1 MLFNSY
7 EFILAF
13 LPVTVLGF
21 WLFNMKSGAWPFAW
35 LIGASIFFYAWWR
48 PFNLLIIGPSLIV
61 NYFIARSLLSLSNRE
76 GRETLRSFVLV
87 LGILFNVC
95 FLGFFKYVNFGL
107 AVTNDIAG
115 THFVFQQIILP
126 LGISFITFQK
136 IAFLV
141 DVAGGRVRSFT
152 ASDFLLFVMF
162 FPQLIAGPIVH
173 YGETMPQFHR
183 ADRRVDKN
191 MFATGITLFCF
202 GLFKKVV
209 LADGMAEYVSPIFT
223 FAETGHPLSLLQ
235 GWFAAVG
242 FTLQIYFDFSGYSDM
257 ACGAALFFGVRLPL
271 NFDSPLKAS
280 NIIDFW
286 LRWHI
291 TLTRFLTAYIYNPIA
306 LALTRRRAAKG
317 LSMLKAH
324 GSTMYA
330 FFSVLAW
337 PTLAT
342 MLLSGVWH
350 GAGYTFILWGLLH
363 GLYLIVNHAW
373 RQYGPQSERG
383 KDLKIPATTVGF
395 ALTFVAV
402 VFAMVLFRAPNVA
415 TAINVMKGMVGLH
428 GITLP
433 LKLAQLVH
441 LPSLPPMM
449 LLSGAVNLKEFLV
462 AVAYLCGLLTIALFL
477 PNSLQ
482 VLSKYQP
489 VLQTPKRPPM
499 IALFMPASQPLLQ
512 TPPKLGGF
520 SFAIYWHPTLFW
532 MIFVAALAVISM
544 MRIAGPSEFLYWQF

>member
-13 LPVTVLGF
+13 LPVTTLGF
-21 WLFNMKSGAWPFAW
+21 LLFIMKSRAWSFAW
-35 LIGASIFFYAWWR
+35 LIAASIFFYAWWR
-48 PFNLLIIGPSLIV
+48 PFNLLIIGPSLVV
-61 NYFIARSLLSLSNRE
+61 NYIFARSLLSLSNRE
-76 GRETLRSFVLV
+76 GREKLKSFVLA
-87 LGILFNVC
+87 LGVLFNLC
-95 FLGFFKYVNFGL
+95 FLGYFKYTNFGL
-107 AVTNDIAG
+107 TVVNDIGG
-115 THFVFQQIILP
+115 THFVLEQIILP
-126 LGISFITFQK
+126 LGISFVTFQK

-152 ASDFLLFVMF
+152 AGDFLLFVMF

-183 ADRRVDKN
+183 TDRRVDVN
-191 MFATGITLFCF
+191 MFAAGITLFCF

-209 LADGMAEYVSPIFT
+209 LADGIAKYVWPIFA
-223 FAETGHPLSLLQ
+223 FAEAGQPVSLLQ
-235 GWFAAVG
+235 GWLASLG
-242 FTLQIYFDFSGYSDM
+242 FTLQIYFDFSGYSEM
-257 ACGAALFFGVRLPL
+257 ACAAALFFGIRLPL

-286 LRWHI
+286 LRWHV

-306 LALTRRRAAKG
+306 LKLTRRRAANG
-317 LSMLKAH
+317 LPMLGAR
-324 GSTMYA
+324 GSNVSA

-342 MLLSGVWH
+342 MLLSGIWH
-350 GAGYTFILWGLLH
+350 GAGYTFLLWGLLH
-363 GLYLIVNHAW
+363 GLYLVVNHAW
-373 RQYGPQSERG
+373 RQYGYRS
-383 KDLKIPATTVGF
+383 DLNTSVGPVVGF
-395 ALTFVAV
+395 ALTFMAV
-402 VFAMVLFRAPNVA
+402 VFAMVLFRALNVA
-415 TAINVMKGMVGLH
+415 SGINVMKGMVGLH

-433 LKLAQLVH
+433 TKLAQLVH
-441 LPSLPPMM
+441 LPTLPPMM
-449 LLSGAVNLKEFLV
+449 LLSGAVSGQYFLV
-462 AVAYLCGLLTIALFL
+462 AVAHLVGLLTIALFL

-499 IALFMPASQPLLQ
+499 IALFMPSSQSLLP
-512 TPPKLGGF
+512 TPPKLVGF
-520 SFAIYWHPTLFW
+520 SSAIYWEPTLIW

-544 MRIAGPSEFLYWQF
+544 VRLAGPSEFLYWQF

>member
-13 LPVTVLGF
+13 LPVTVAGF
-21 WLFNMKSGAWPFAW
+21 VVFGMRSREWALAW
-35 LIGASIFFYAWWR
+35 LILASIFFYGWWR
-48 PFNLLIIGPSLIV
+48 PFNLLIIGPSVAV
-61 NYFIARSLLSLSNRE
+61 NYAFARALQGLA
-76 GRETLRSFVLV
+76 GRESQQSLVLALGISFNICLLGYFKYANFGMTILHDVVGEDFVL
-87 LGILFNVC
+87 
-95 FLGFFKYVNFGL
+95 
-107 AVTNDIAG
+107 A
-115 THFVFQQIILP
+115 QIILP

-152 ASDFLLFVMF
+152 ARDFLLFVMF

-173 YGETMPQFHR
+173 YGETIPQFHHPKSR
-183 ADRRVDKN
+183 FDANDYAV
-191 MFATGITLFCF
+191 GITLFCF

-209 LADGMAEYVSPIFT
+209 LADGIAEYVSPIFT
-223 FAETGHPLSLLQ
+223 YAAAGGNVTLLQ

-242 FTLQIYFDFSGYSDM
+242 FALQLYFDFSGYSDM
-257 ACGAALFFGVRLPL
+257 ACGLALFFGVRLPL

-280 NIIDFW
+280 NIVDFW

-291 TLTRFLTAYIYNPIA
+291 TLTRFLTAYVYNPIA
-306 LALTRRRAAKG
+306 LTLTRRRAAKG
-317 LSMLKAH
+317 LPMLGAR
-324 GSTMYA
+324 GSSASA

-342 MLLSGVWH
+342 MLLSGIWH
-350 GAGYTFILWGLLH
+350 GAGYTFVLWGLLH

-373 RQYGPQSERG
+373 RQYGPRSTQDKG
-383 KDLKIPATTVGF
+383 LATSRTPVVGF

-402 VFAMVLFRAPNVA
+402 AFAMVLFRAPNVA
-415 TAINVMKGMVGLH
+415 TAVNVMKGMVGLH

-433 LKLAQLVH
+433 VKLAQLLH
-441 LPSLPPMM
+441 QPPMM
-449 LLSGAVNLKEFLV
+449 LLSGAVNGKDFLV
-462 AVAYLCGLLTIALFL
+462 AVTYLCSFLTIALFL

-499 IALFMPASQPLLQ
+499 IALFMPGSQPLLQ
-512 TPPKLGGF
+512 TPPRLVGF

-532 MIFVAALAVISM
+532 MIFVAALAAISM
-544 MRIAGPSEFLYWQF
+544 MQMAGPSEFLYWQF

>member
-13 LPVTVLGF
+13 LPVTVAGFVLFGMIGRQWALG
-21 WLFNMKSGAWPFAW
+21 W
-35 LIGASIFFYAWWR
+35 LILASIFFYGWWR
-48 PFNLLIIGPSLIV
+48 PFNLLIIGPSLAV
-61 NYFIARSLLSLSNRE
+61 NYAFARALQGLA
-76 GRETLRSFVLV
+76 GRESRQSLVLALGVAFNICLLGYFKYANFGMTILHDVAGAQFVL
-87 LGILFNVC
+87 
-95 FLGFFKYVNFGL
+95 
-107 AVTNDIAG
+107 A
-115 THFVFQQIILP
+115 QIILP

-152 ASDFLLFVMF
+152 ARDFLLFVLF

-173 YGETMPQFHR
+173 YGETMPQFHAKAR
-183 ADRRVDKN
+183 FDAN
-191 MFATGITLFCF
+191 EFAAGITLFCF

-209 LADGMAEYVSPIFT
+209 FADGIAEYVSPV
-223 FAETGHPLSLLQ
+223 FAYAAAGEHVTLLQ
-235 GWFAAVG
+235 GWLAAVG
-242 FTLQIYFDFSGYSDM
+242 FTLQLYFDFSGYTDM
-257 ACGAALFFGVRLPL
+257 ACGSALFFGVRLPL

-286 LRWHI
+286 LRWHV
-291 TLTRFLTAYIYNPIA
+291 TLTRFLTAYVYNPIA
-306 LALTRRRAAKG
+306 LAVTRRRAAKG
-317 LSMLKAH
+317 MPMLGAR
-324 GSTMYA
+324 GSKPSA

-337 PTLAT
+337 PILAT
-342 MLLSGVWH
+342 MLLSGTWH
-350 GAGYTFILWGLLH
+350 GAGYTFLLWGLLH

-373 RQYGPQSERG
+373 RQYGPTQRG
-383 KDLKIPATTVGF
+383 LDLNTSAATFVGF

-402 VFAMVLFRAPNVA
+402 AFSMVLFRAPNVA
-415 TAINVMKGMVGLH
+415 TAINIMQGMIGLH

-433 LKLAQLVH
+433 TKLAQ
-441 LPSLPPMM
+441 PPM
-449 LLSGAVNLKEFLV
+449 LLVEPGYFLV
-462 AVAYLCGLLTIALFL
+462 AVAYLVGLLTIALFL

-499 IALFMPASQPLLQ
+499 IRIFVPRSQPLLQ
-512 TPPKLGGF
+512 TPPKLVGF
-520 SFAIYWHPTLFW
+520 SSAIYWDPTLIW

-544 MRIAGPSEFLYWQF
+544 MRLAGPSEFLYWQF

>member
-21 WLFNMKSGAWPFAW
+21 WLFSMKSGAWSFAW

-61 NYFIARSLLSLSNRE
+61 NYFLARSLLSLSNRE

-107 AVTNDIAG
+107 TVANDIAG

-183 ADRRVDKN
+183 TDRRVDEN

-223 FAETGHPLSLLQ
+223 FAEAGHPVSLLQ
-235 GWFAAVG
+235 GWLSAVG

-317 LSMLKAH
+317 LPIFKAR

-373 RQYGPQSERG
+373 RQYGPQSEREN
-383 KDLKIPATTVGF
+383 LNILVTTVVGF

-415 TAINVMKGMVGLH
+415 TAVNVMKGMVGLH

-433 LKLAQLVH
+433 VELAQLIH
-441 LPSLPPMM
+441 LSSLPPMM
-449 LLSGAVNLKEFLV
+449 LLSGPVYGKTFLV

-482 VLSKYQP
+482 VLSKYEP

-499 IALFMPASQPLLQ
+499 IALFMPGSQPLLQ
-512 TPPKLGGF
+512 TPPKLVGF
-520 SFAIYWHPTLFW
+520 RSAIYWHPTLFW

>member
-13 LPVTVLGF
+13 LPVTVIGF
-21 WLFNMKSGAWPFAW
+21 LLFSMKSRAWSFAW

-48 PFNLLIIGPSLIV
+48 PFNLLIIGPSLVV
-61 NYFIARSLLSLSNRE
+61 NYIFARWLLSLSNRE
-76 GRETLRSFVLV
+76 GRAKSFVLA
-87 LGILFNVC
+87 LGVLFNVC
-95 FLGFFKYVNFGL
+95 LLGYFKYMNFGL
-107 AVTNDIAG
+107 TVANDLAG

-183 ADRRVDKN
+183 ADRRVDVN
-191 MFATGITLFCF
+191 MFAVGTTLFCF

-223 FAETGHPLSLLQ
+223 FAEAGQPVSLLQ
-235 GWFAAVG
+235 GWIASVG
-242 FTLQIYFDFSGYSDM
+242 FALQIYFDFSGYSDM
-257 ACGAALFFGVRLPL
+257 ACGSALFFGIRLPL
-271 NFDSPLKAS
+271 NFNSPLKAS

-306 LALTRRRAAKG
+306 LTLTRRRAANG
-317 LSMLKAH
+317 LPLLGAR
-324 GSTMYA
+324 GSNVTA

-342 MLLSGVWH
+342 MLLSGMWH
-350 GAGYTFILWGLLH
+350 GAGYTFLLWGLLH
-363 GLYLIVNHAW
+363 GLYLIVYHAW
-373 RQYGPQSERG
+373 RQYGHRS
-383 KDLKIPATTVGF
+383 DLNTSVATVVGF

-415 TAINVMKGMVGLH
+415 TGINVMKGMVGLH

-433 LKLAQLVH
+433 TELAQLAH

-449 LLSGAVNLKEFLV
+449 LLGGAVERGYFLV
-462 AVAYLCGLLTIALFL
+462 AIAYLVGLLTIALFL

-499 IALFMPASQPLLQ
+499 IALFMPGSQPLLQ
-512 TPPKLGGF
+512 TPPKLFDF
-520 SFAIYWHPTLFW
+520 SSAIYWNPTLIW

-544 MRIAGPSEFLYWQF
+544 MQLAGPSEFLYWQF